1 MSRSKVNA
9 NNYPLYLQI
18 QLSGIS
24 IVHNSKELNGS
35 LKAISLYRSKTSS
48 YRLRNIKIGR
58 LSI

>member
-35 LKAISLYRSKTSS
+35 LKAISLLEAK
-48 YRLRNIKIGR
+48 RLHIVYEI
-58 LSI
+58 